1 MAIRKVPNPKRLKN
15 PHVRKLVLAYL
26 PRANWRN
33 IGYLRGILNVER
45 RRGTED
51 VDLLV
56 RIYEDLKHG
65 NRDGSEVV
73 QPDPSDIEP
82 PD

>member
-1 MAIRKVPNPKRLKN
+1 LAIRKVANPKRLKD
-15 PHVRKLVLAYL
+15 PALRKLVLDYL
-26 PRANWRN
+26 PKANWRN
-33 IGYLRGILNVER
+33 IGYLRGVINVER

-56 RIYEDLKHG
+56 RIYEDLKNGISKH
-65 NRDGSEVV
+65 EVDV
-73 QPDPSDIEP
+73 PVSSDIEP